1 MKSVLLYLHGFNSS
15 PGSAKA
21 QQMAAWVAANRPDIE
36 VIIPAQPNTPAAAWA
51 AIEQTLADLVARYDR
66 GFKLGAV
73 GSSLGGFMATRVSEQ
88 YGCRA
93 ALINPAVRPHEL
105 LCDYIGPQ
113 TNPYT
118 NEQYQLLPA
127 HIDELRGLA
136 VQVSAPER
144 LWVLQQQEDEVLDY
158 RKALEEYR
166 FARLSLECGGNHAFV
181 AFERYPAQIVR
192 FLGL

>member
-1 MKSVLLYLHGFNSS
+1 M
-15 PGSAKA
+15 GS
-21 QQMAAWVAANRPDIE
+21 E
-36 VIIPAQPNTPAAAWA
+36 
-51 AIEQTLADLVARYDR
+51 
-66 GFKLGAV
+66 FKLGAV

-105 LCDYIGPQ
+105 LCDYLGPQ

-118 NEQYQLLPA
+118 GEQYVLLPE
-127 HIDELRGLA
+127 HMDELRALA
-136 VQVSAPER
+136 VPVAAPER
-144 LWVLQQQEDEVLDY
+144 LWVLQQQGDEVLDY
-158 RKALEEYR
+158 RKALDEYR

-181 AFERYPAQIVR
+181 AFERYPAQIIR

>member
-1 MKSVLLYLHGFNSS
+1 MTSVLLYLHGFNSS

-21 QQMAAWVAANRPDIE
+21 QQMAAWVARHRPDIE

-51 AIEQTLADLVARYDR
+51 AIEQCIEDAMTRHGMALR
-66 GFKLGAV
+66 LGTV
-73 GSSLGGFMATRVSEQ
+73 GSSLGGFMATRVSES

-105 LCDYIGPQ
+105 LQDYLGLQ

-118 NEQYQLLPA
+118 EERYELLPT
-127 HIDELRGLA
+127 HMDELKALA
-136 VQVSAPER
+136 LPVTAPER
-144 LWVLQQQEDEVLDY
+144 LWILQQQEDEVLDY
-158 RKALEEYR
+158 RKALDEYR

-181 AFERYPAQIVR
+181 GFERYPAQIVR
-192 FLGL
+192 FLGI

>member
-21 QQMAAWVAANRPDIE
+21 QQMATWVAANRPDIE

-51 AIEQTLADLVARYDR
+51 AIEQTLADLAARYGR
-66 GFKLGAV
+66 GLKLGAV

-118 NEQYQLLPA
+118 NDQYQLLPA

-144 LWVLQQQEDEVLDY
+144 LWILQQQDDEVLDY

-181 AFERYPAQIVR
+181 AFERYPAQIIR

>member
-1 MKSVLLYLHGFNSS
+1 MTSVLLYLHGFNSS

-21 QQMAAWVAANRPDIE
+21 QQMAAWVAEHRPDIE
-36 VIIPAQPNTPAAAWA
+36 VVIPAQPNTPAQAWA
-51 AIEQTLADLVARYDR
+51 AIEQTLSGLQARHGEGLR
-66 GFKLGAV
+66 LGAV
-73 GSSLGGFMATRVSEQ
+73 GSSLGGFMATRVSEL

-105 LCDYIGPQ
+105 LCDYLGPQ

-118 NEQYQLLPA
+118 NEQFELLPA
-127 HIDELRGLA
+127 HMDELRALA
-136 VQVSAPER
+136 VPVTAPER
-144 LWVLQQQEDEVLDY
+144 LWILQQQDDEVLDY
-158 RKALEEYR
+158 RKALQEYA

-181 AFERYPAQIVR
+181 GFERYPAQIVR

>member
-21 QQMAAWVAANRPDIE
+21 QQMAAWVAEYRPDIE
-36 VIIPAQPNTPAAAWA
+36 VIIPAQPNTPAVAWA
-51 AIEQTLADLVARYDR
+51 AIEKIIEDVSARHCAHL
-66 GFKLGAV
+66 KLGAV
-73 GSSLGGFMATRVSEQ
+73 GSSLGGFMATRVAEQ

-105 LCDYIGPQ
+105 LCDYLGPQ

-118 NEQYQLLPA
+118 NEHYELLPA
-127 HIDELRGLA
+127 HMDELKALA
-136 VQVSAPER
+136 VPVTAPER
-144 LWVLQQQEDEVLDY
+144 LWILQQQEDEVLDY
-158 RKALEEYR
+158 RKALTEYQ
-166 FARLSLECGGNHAFV
+166 FARLSLECGGNHAFTG
-181 AFERYPAQIVR
+181 FERYPAQIIH

>member
-1 MKSVLLYLHGFNSS
+1 MTSVLLYLHGFNSS

-21 QQMAAWVAANRPDIE
+21 QQMAAWVAQYRPDIE
-36 VIIPAQPNTPAAAWA
+36 LIIPAQPNTPAAAWA
-51 AIEQTLADLVARYDR
+51 AIAQTVEEAIARHGDR
-66 GFKLGAV
+66 LKLGVV
-73 GSSLGGFMATRVSEQ
+73 GSSLGGFMATRVSEL

-105 LCDYIGPQ
+105 LCDYLGPQ

-118 NEQYQLLPA
+118 DEQYELLPA
-127 HIDELRGLA
+127 HMGELRALA
-136 VQVSAPER
+136 VPVTAPER
-144 LWVLQQQEDEVLDY
+144 LWILQQQEDEVLDY
-158 RKALEEYR
+158 RKALDEYR

>member
-21 QQMAAWVAANRPDIE
+21 QQMAAWVAAHRPDIE

-51 AIEQTLADLVARYDR
+51 AIEQQIATLKARHGDGLR
-66 GFKLGAV
+66 LGAV
-73 GSSLGGFMATRVSEQ
+73 GSSLGGFMATRVSELH
-88 YGCRA
+88 GCRA

-105 LCDYIGPQ
+105 LQDYLGPQ

-118 NEQYQLLPA
+118 DERYELLPA
-127 HIDELRGLA
+127 HMDELRALA
-136 VQVSAPER
+136 VRVSAPER
-144 LWVLQQQEDEVLDY
+144 LWILQQQEDEVLDY

-181 AFERYPAQIVR
+181 GFERYPAQIIR

>member
-51 AIEQTLADLVARYDR
+51 TIEQTLADLATRYDC

-158 RKALEEYR
+158 RKALDEYR

>member
-1 MKSVLLYLHGFNSS
+1 MTSVLLYLHGFNSS

-21 QQMAAWVAANRPDIE
+21 QQMAAWVAAHRPDIE

-51 AIEQTLADLVARYDR
+51 AIAQTIEAASARHCDR
-66 GFKLGAV
+66 LKLGAV
-73 GSSLGGFMATRVSEQ
+73 GSSLGGFMATRVSEL

-105 LCDYIGPQ
+105 LCDYLGPQ

-118 NEQYQLLPA
+118 DERYELLPA
-127 HIDELRGLA
+127 HMDELKALA
-136 VQVSAPER
+136 VPVTAPER
-144 LWVLQQQEDEVLDY
+144 LWILQQQEDEVLDY
-158 RKALEEYR
+158 RKALTEYR
-166 FARLSLECGGNHAFV
+166 FARLSLECGGNHAFTG
-181 AFERYPAQIVR
+181 FERYPAQIIR

>member
-1 MKSVLLYLHGFNSS
+1 MKPVLLYLHGFNSS

-21 QQMAAWVAANRPDIE
+21 QQMADWVARHRPDIE
-36 VIIPAQPNTPAAAWA
+36 LLIPAQPNTPAAAWA
-51 AIEQTLADLVARYDR
+51 AIEQTIEEAVVRHGQRLR
-66 GFKLGAV
+66 LGAV
-73 GSSLGGFMATRVSEQ
+73 GSSLGGFMATRVSEL

-105 LCDYIGPQ
+105 LCDYLGPQ

-118 NEQYQLLPA
+118 DERYELLPR
-127 HIDELRGLA
+127 HMDELQGLA
-136 VQVSAPER
+136 VPVTAPGR

-158 RKALEEYR
+158 RKTLAEYR
-166 FARLSLECGGNHAFV
+166 FARLSLECGGNHAFMG
-181 AFERYPAQIVR
+181 FERYPAQIVR

>member
-1 MKSVLLYLHGFNSS
+1 MTSVLLYLHGFNSS

-21 QQMAAWVAANRPDIE
+21 QQMADWVARHRPDIE
-36 VIIPAQPNTPAAAWA
+36 LLIPAQPNTPAAAWA
-51 AIEQTLADLVARYDR
+51 AIEQTIEEAVARHGQR
-66 GFKLGAV
+66 LRLGAV
-73 GSSLGGFMATRVSEQ
+73 GSSLGGFMATRVSEL

-105 LCDYIGPQ
+105 LCDYLGPQ

-118 NEQYQLLPA
+118 DERYELLPL
-127 HIDELRGLA
+127 HMDELQGLA
-136 VQVSAPER
+136 VAVTAPGR

-158 RKALEEYR
+158 RKTLAEYR
-166 FARLSLECGGNHAFV
+166 FARLSLECGGNHAFMG
-181 AFERYPAQIVR
+181 FERYPAQIVR

>member
-1 MKSVLLYLHGFNSS
+1 MTSVLLYLHGFNSS

-21 QQMAAWVAANRPDIE
+21 QQMAAWVAEHRPDIE
-36 VIIPAQPNTPAAAWA
+36 VVIPAQPNTPVQAWA
-51 AIEQTLADLVARYDR
+51 AIEQTLAELQARHGEGLR
-66 GFKLGAV
+66 LGAV
-73 GSSLGGFMATRVSEQ
+73 GSSLGGFMATRVSEF

-105 LCDYIGPQ
+105 LCDYLGPQ

-118 NEQYQLLPA
+118 NEQFELLPA
-127 HIDELRGLA
+127 HMDELRALA
-136 VQVSAPER
+136 VPVTAPER
-144 LWVLQQQEDEVLDY
+144 LWILQQQDDEVLDY
-158 RKALEEYR
+158 RKALQEYA

-181 AFERYPAQIVR
+181 GFERYPAQIIR

>member
-1 MKSVLLYLHGFNSS
+1 MTSVLLYLHGFNSS

-51 AIEQTLADLVARYDR
+51 AIEQAIAELQRRY
-66 GFKLGAV
+66 GSEFKLGAV
-73 GSSLGGFMATRVSEQ
+73 GSSLGGFMATRVSER

-105 LCDYIGPQ
+105 LCDYLGPQ

-118 NEQYQLLPA
+118 GEQYELL
-127 HIDELRGLA
+127 HQHMDELRALA
-136 VQVSAPER
+136 VPVSAPDR
-144 LWVLQQQEDEVLDY
+144 LWVLQQQGDEVLDY
-158 RKALEEYR
+158 RKALDEYR

-181 AFERYPAQIVR
+181 AFERYPAQIIR

>member
-21 QQMAAWVAANRPDIE
+21 QQMAAWVAEYRPDIE

-51 AIEQTLADLVARYDR
+51 AIEQIIEDVRARH
-66 GFKLGAV
+66 GAHLKLGAV
-73 GSSLGGFMATRVSEQ
+73 GSSLGGFMATRVAER
-88 YGCRA
+88 YGYRA

-105 LCDYIGPQ
+105 LCDYLGPQ
-113 TNPYT
+113 VNPYT
-118 NEQYQLLPA
+118 DERYELLPT
-127 HIDELRGLA
+127 HMDELRALA
-136 VQVSAPER
+136 VPVSAPER
-144 LWVLQQQEDEVLDY
+144 LWILQQQEDEVLDY
-158 RKALEEYR
+158 RKALREYE

-181 AFERYPAQIVR
+181 GFERYPAQIVR

>member
-51 AIEQTLADLVARYDR
+51 AIEQTLADLATRYDR

-144 LWVLQQQEDEVLDY
+144 LWILQQQGDEVLDY

>member
-21 QQMAAWVAANRPDIE
+21 QQMAAWVAHHRPDIE

-51 AIEQTLADLVARYDR
+51 AIERVMSDLLLRY
-66 GFKLGAV
+66 GHSLKLGVV
-73 GSSLGGFMATRVSEQ
+73 GSSLGGFMATKVSEH

-93 ALINPAVRPHEL
+93 ALINPAVRPHAL
-105 LCDYIGPQ
+105 LCDYLGPQ

-118 NEQYQLLPA
+118 GEHYELLPS
-127 HIDELRGLA
+127 HIEELRMLA
-136 VQVSAPER
+136 VPLTAPDR
-144 LWVLQQQEDEVLDY
+144 LWVLQQQGDEVLDY
-158 RKALEEYR
+158 RQTLSYYR
-166 FARLSLECGGNHAFV
+166 FARLSLECGGNHGFV
-181 AFERYPAQIVR
+181 GFERYPAQIVH

>member
-21 QQMAAWVAANRPDIE
+21 QQMAAWVAEYRPDIE

-51 AIEQTLADLVARYDR
+51 AIEQIIEDVRARH
-66 GFKLGAV
+66 GAHLKLGAV
-73 GSSLGGFMATRVSEQ
+73 GSSLGGFMATRVAER

-105 LCDYIGPQ
+105 LCDYLGPQ

-118 NEQYQLLPA
+118 NECFELLPV
-127 HIDELRGLA
+127 HMDELRALA
-136 VQVSAPER
+136 VPVTAPER
-144 LWVLQQQEDEVLDY
+144 LWILQQQEDEVLDY
-158 RKALEEYR
+158 RKALTEYQ
-166 FARLSLECGGNHAFV
+166 FARISLECGGNHAFTG
-181 AFERYPAQIVR
+181 FERYPAQIIH

>member
-1 MKSVLLYLHGFNSS
+1 MTSVLLYLHGFNSS

-21 QQMAAWVAANRPDIE
+21 QQMAAWVAAHRPDIE

-51 AIEQTLADLVARYDR
+51 AIAQTIEEATARHGNR
-66 GFKLGAV
+66 LKLGAV
-73 GSSLGGFMATRVSEQ
+73 GSSLGGFMATRVSEL

-105 LCDYIGPQ
+105 LCDYLGPQ

-118 NEQYQLLPA
+118 DECYELLPA
-127 HIDELRGLA
+127 HMDELRALA
-136 VQVSAPER
+136 VPVTAPER
-144 LWVLQQQEDEVLDY
+144 LWILQQQEDEVLDY
-158 RKALEEYR
+158 RKALTEYR
-166 FARLSLECGGNHAFV
+166 FARLSLECGGNHAFTG
-181 AFERYPAQIVR
+181 FERYPAQIIR

>member
-21 QQMAAWVAANRPDIE
+21 QQMAAWVAAHRPDIE
-36 VIIPAQPNTPAAAWA
+36 VIIPAQPNTPAAAWT
-51 AIEQTLADLVARYDR
+51 AIAQTIAEAVARHGDNL
-66 GFKLGAV
+66 KLGAV

-105 LCDYIGPQ
+105 LCDYLGPQ
-113 TNPYT
+113 VNPYT
-118 NEQYQLLPA
+118 DEQYELLPA
-127 HIDELRGLA
+127 HMDELRALA
-136 VQVSAPER
+136 VPVTAPER
-144 LWVLQQQEDEVLDY
+144 LWILQQQEDEVLDY
-158 RKALEEYR
+158 RKALTEYR
-166 FARLSLECGGNHAFV
+166 FARLSLECGGNHAFTG
-181 AFERYPAQIVR
+181 FERYPAQIIR

>member
-21 QQMAAWVAANRPDIE
+21 QLMAAWVAANRPDIE
-36 VIIPAQPNTPAAAWA
+36 VIIPAQPNIPAVAWP
-51 AIEQTLADLVARYDR
+51 AIEQTIANLQVRY
-66 GFKLGAV
+66 GSEFKLGVV

-105 LCDYIGPQ
+105 LCDYLGPQ

-118 NEQYQLLPA
+118 GEQYQLLPE
-127 HIDELRGLA
+127 HMDELRALA
-136 VQVSAPER
+136 VPVTAPER
-144 LWVLQQQEDEVLDY
+144 LWVLQQQGDEVLDY
-158 RKALEEYR
+158 RKALDEYR

-181 AFERYPAQIVR
+181 AFDRYPAQIIR